1 MEVGDLVTLSAKAKQ
16 LAWLEQVLGTDK
28 QTLLHGVIVN
38 KKALTFQTHYQVHWF
53 YEDGTSYCPHT
64 ILRLE
69 RHHLKRFISESR

>member
-38 KKALTFQTHYQVHWF
+38 KKALTFQTDYQVHWF
-53 YEDGTSYCPHT
+53 YKDGTSYCCPT
-64 ILRLE
+64 MGFE
-69 RHHLKRFISESR
+69 RWHLKRFRSENR